1 MFAPIAG
8 GDPIA
13 IEEGDASQRNGAFS
27 PDGRWLAYEELS
39 PNGQGEV
46 YVRARAVRAG
56 GARCRPTAGAS
67 LNWLDELKRKV
78 PR

>member
-27 PDGRWLAYEELS
+27 PGGRWLAYEELS

-46 YVRARAVRAG
+46 SMRALSGQG
-56 GARCRPTAGAS
+56 GRRQVSADSGSQPQLAR
-67 LNWLDELKRKV
+67 
-78 PR
+78 